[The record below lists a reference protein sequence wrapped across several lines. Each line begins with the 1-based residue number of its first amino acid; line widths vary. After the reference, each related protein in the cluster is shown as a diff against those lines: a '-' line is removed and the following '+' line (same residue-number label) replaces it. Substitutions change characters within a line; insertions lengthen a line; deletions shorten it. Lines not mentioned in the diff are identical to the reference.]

1 MKKKDRQAIPNDIA
15 ARALFHA
22 DRTCCVCRVRGKPVQ
37 IHHID
42 ENTANNDIKNLSV
55 LCFDC
60 HRETQI
66 SGGFDR
72 KLGPDQ
78 VILYR
83 DDWNRLVAHARVP
96 EEPVR
101 SKSFQT
107 RVTVELATSLAEIYL
122 EKKDYVSLAMHYNR
136 IGNQEL
142 RDKYIERALE
152 ETLHDETIIYL
163 RSLQDKSSLI
173 PEEVALRELDR
184 RANEHDWL
192 QRGRTLEILGRHREA
207 VADYLKGIQECLGEE
222 KIFTTAIYLKE
233 LSESGLID
241 ELFVL
246 ALKQAKE
253 DNDLWWQ
260 ARALQELGWKSELD
274 EFLRRNEK
282 EIRGS
287 GNLLFLAMLTRT
299 LGEKDAWLSIR
310 KKIAHHQK
318 IKA

>member
-1 MKKKDRQAIPNDIA
+1 
-15 ARALFHA
+15 
-22 DRTCCVCRVRGKPVQ
+22 
-37 IHHID
+37 
-42 ENTANNDIKNLSV
+42 
-55 LCFDC
+55 
-60 HRETQI
+60 
-66 SGGFDR
+66 
-72 KLGPDQ
+72 
-78 VILYR
+78 
-83 DDWNRLVAHARVP
+83 
-96 EEPVR
+96 
-101 SKSFQT
+101 
-107 RVTVELATSLAEIYL
+107 
-122 EKKDYVSLAMHYNR
+122 
-136 IGNQEL
+136 
-142 RDKYIERALE
+142 
-152 ETLHDETIIYL
+152 
-163 RSLQDKSSLI
+163 
-173 PEEVALRELDR
+173 
-184 RANEHDWL
+184 
-192 QRGRTLEILGRHREA
+192 